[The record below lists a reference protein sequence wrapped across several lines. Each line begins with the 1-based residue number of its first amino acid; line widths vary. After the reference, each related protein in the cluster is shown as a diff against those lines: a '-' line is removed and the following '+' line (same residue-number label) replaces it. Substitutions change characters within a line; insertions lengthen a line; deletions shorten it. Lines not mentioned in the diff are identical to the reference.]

1 MKAKSIRLFLLSLV
15 FVALAGAVAPRV
27 AKADEVE
34 IGKFTV
40 PFEVHWAGAVLP
52 AGTYSIA
59 ADSVDSSTMVYVA
72 RESSPPT
79 RYFVPALTKETRRTP
94 FEKIRLLL
102 DQSNG
107 EVYVKEL
114 QVGSEG
120 IAYLFSEPKLKK

>member
-1 MKAKSIRLFLLSLV
+1 MKAKSIRLSLLSLV
-15 FVALAGAVAPRV
+15 FVALAGAVAPRE

-34 IGKFTV
+34 IGKFTL
-40 PFEVHWAGAVLP
+40 PAEIHWAGAVLP

-59 ADSVDSSTMVYVA
+59 ADSLDSSTMVYVS
-72 RESSPPT
+72 RESDPT
-79 RYFVPALTKETRRTP
+79 ARYFVPALTKRTIRTSS
-94 FEKIRLLL
+94 EKIRLLL

-114 QVGSEG
+114 EVGSEG